1 MKNIMEIEGHKAVIA
16 FDPDTGMFRGEF
28 LGLSGGADFYAADVE
43 GLLREGMNSLKV
55 YLQACQERGVTPYK
69 HFSGRFNVRI
79 SPDLHAE
86 IVSAAEAS
94 GMSLNQWVEKALSEH
109 AHEC

>member
-1 MKNIMEIEGHKAVIA
+1 MKNIMDIDGHKAVIA
-16 FDPDTGMFRGEF
+16 FDPDLTMFRGEF

-43 GLLREGMNSLKV
+43 GLLKEGRTSLKV
-55 YLQACQERGVTPYK
+55 YLQACEERGISPYK

-79 SPDLHAE
+79 SPDLHAD

-94 GMSLNQWVEKALSEH
+94 GMSLNQWVEKALSEC
-109 AHEC
+109 AHD